1 LKLNLKKLKVIKLI
15 KNQSNIIVLTLTERC
30 TLTNPLFLFRF
41 INDES
46 KVSYSFI
53 GVDTSLHTDR
63 YNRFTIT
70 EKLNPTL
77 TQSEVYLPLN
87 GFYHYEIYEQTSPT
101 NLDYTLAVGIVET
114 GKVKVIGTES
124 STTAYDNQTK
134 INIIY
139 NG

>member
-1 LKLNLKKLKVIKLI
+1 MIKII
-15 KNQSNIIVLTLTERC
+15 KGQSNIIVLTLTEKC
-30 TLTNPLFLFRF
+30 TLTNPFFLFRF

-46 KVSYSFI
+46 KVSYTF
-53 GVDTSLHTDR
+53 VAQDTSIHTDR

-70 EKLNPTL
+70 ETSTPTL
-77 TQSEVYLPLN
+77 TASEVALPLP
-87 GFYHYEIYEQTSPT
+87 GFYHYEIYEQTSST
-101 NLDYTLAVGIVET
+101 NLNYTLATGIVEL
-114 GKVKVIGTES
+114 GKVKVIGTAT

>member
-1 LKLNLKKLKVIKLI
+1 MIKLI
-15 KNQSNIIVLTLTERC
+15 KNQSNIIVLTLTEKC

-46 KVSYSFI
+46 KVSYTFI
-53 GVDTSLHTDR
+53 GQDTSLHTDR

-77 TQSEVYLPLN
+77 TLSEVYLPLN
-87 GFYHYEIYEQTSPT
+87 GFYSYEIYEQTSPT
-101 NLDYTLAVGIVET
+101 NLNYTLATGIVEE
-114 GKVKVIGTES
+114 GKVKVIGTAS

>member
-1 LKLNLKKLKVIKLI
+1 MIRIV

-46 KVSYSFI
+46 KLSYTFI
-53 GVDTSLHTDR
+53 AQDNSLHNDR
-63 YNRFTIT
+63 YNRFVIV
-70 EKLNPTL
+70 EKTTPNRLL
-77 TQSEVYLPLN
+77 SEIELPLS

-101 NLDYTLAVGIVET
+101 NLNYTLATGIVEK
-114 GKVKVIGTES
+114 GKVKVIGTS
-124 STTAYDNQTK
+124 TTTTAYDSQNK
-134 INIIY
+134 FNIIY

>member
-1 LKLNLKKLKVIKLI
+1 MIRIV

-46 KVSYSFI
+46 KVSYTFI
-53 GVDTSLHTDR
+53 AQDTSLHTDR

-77 TQSEVYLPLN
+77 TLSEVYLPLS
-87 GFYHYEIYEQTSPT
+87 GFYHYEIYEQTSPS
-101 NLDYTLAVGIVET
+101 NLNYTLATGIVEK
-114 GKVKVIGTES
+114 GKVKVIGTS
-124 STTAYDNQTK
+124 TTTTAYDSQNK
-134 INIIY
+134 FNIIY

>member
-1 LKLNLKKLKVIKLI
+1 MIRIV

-46 KVSYSFI
+46 KLSYTFI
-53 GVDTSLHTDR
+53 AQDTSLHTDR

-77 TQSEVYLPLN
+77 TLSEVYLPLS
-87 GFYHYEIYEQTSPT
+87 GFYHYEIYEQTST
-101 NLDYTLAVGIVET
+101 SNLNYTLATGIVEK
-114 GKVKVIGTES
+114 GKVKVIGTS
-124 STTAYDNQTK
+124 TTTTAYDSQNK
-134 INIIY
+134 FNIIY

>member
-1 LKLNLKKLKVIKLI
+1 
-15 KNQSNIIVLTLTERC
+15 VLTLTEKC

-46 KVSYSFI
+46 KVSYTFI
-53 GVDTSLHTDR
+53 AQDTSLHPDR

-77 TQSEVYLPLN
+77 TASEVYLPLP

-101 NLDYTLAVGIVET
+101 NLNYTLSTGIVET
-114 GKVKVIGTES
+114 GKVKVIGTAS
-124 STTAYDNQTK
+124 TTTAYDNQTK